1 MRKAVV
7 IVVALVAV
15 SAGMCA
21 DALVDVYVDGKEMDF
36 KPQARVREGKTY
48 APLRATAESLGAD
61 VKWHPKQQMAVLCRG
76 AACVSVKKSE
86 GIIVADQMLV
96 PLRILSEA
104 LGAGVKWDGAKQAV
118 RITSGEK

>member
-1 MRKAVV
+1 MRKLAAVL
-7 IVVALVAV
+7 VALVAV

-21 DALVDVYVDGKEMDF
+21 DALVDVYVDGKKVDF
-36 KPQARVREGKTY
+36 KPQARVRAGKTY

-61 VKWHPKQQMAVLCRG
+61 VKWHAKQQMAVLCRG
-76 AACVSVKKSE
+76 ASCVSVQKSE

-104 LGAGVKWDGAKQAV
+104 LGAEVKWDGARRAV
-118 RITSGEK
+118 RIKSGEH

>member
-1 MRKAVV
+1 MRKVAA
-7 IVVALVAV
+7 IVVALIAV

-21 DALVDVYVDGKEMDF
+21 DALVDVYVDGKKVDF
-36 KPQARVREGKTY
+36 KPQARVRAGTTY

-61 VKWHPKQQMAVLCRG
+61 VKWHAEQQMAVLCRG
-76 AACVSVKKSE
+76 SSCVQVMKSE

-104 LGAGVKWDGAKQAV
+104 LGAEVEWDGARRAV
-118 RITSGEK
+118 SIKSPD

>member
-1 MRKAVV
+1 MRKAAVV
-7 IVVALVAV
+7 VVALIAV

-21 DALVDVYVDGKEMDF
+21 DALVDVYVDGKKVDF
-36 KPQARVREGKTY
+36 KPQARVRAGTTY

-61 VKWHPKQQMAVLCRG
+61 VKWLAEQQMAVLCRG
-76 AACVSVKKSE
+76 NSCVQVMKSD

-104 LGAGVKWDGAKQAV
+104 LGAEVEWDGARRAV
-118 RITSGEK
+118 SIKSPD